1 MNIMCLGV
9 VVLLHRVDIGD
20 LNNWAFDIL
29 LQPSVDYFPEKDFY

>member
-9 VVLLHRVDIGD
+9 VALLNRVDIGD
-20 LNNWAFDIL
+20 FNNWAFDIL